1 MNWLDLVL
9 LLMLA
14 VYAWTGWAHGFV
26 ANLFSAGGLLLGF
39 ALGVAVVPR
48 LFDGSSGDITTALLS
63 IALVFLCAGLGNVAG
78 SMLGRRL
85 RVERGPARA
94 LDAVAG
100 ALFGLTVV
108 TVAAWAIGYALT
120 ASSLPHLAASVR
132 ESKVLA
138 TVDRFM
144 PTQAGETLRAFTD
157 TLTGDV
163 FPRYLDPFETEIIP
177 TVEPPDARV
186 LARPN
191 VRQARSSVVR
201 VLGAAS
207 CQRSIEG
214 SGFITGPERVMTNA
228 HVVAGVARP
237 NVTVGGRRYE
247 ARPVLFD
254 RELDLAVLDVPGL
267 RGNRLRFD
275 TGAKKGDEVA
285 ILGYPENGPFD
296 ARAGRIRGK
305 LNLRGP
311 DIYGAGRAVR
321 EVLSVRGLVRSGNSG
336 GPLIS
341 ASGDVVGVVFA
352 ASVSD
357 RDTGYAVAAAE
368 AAPVARAGA
377 RATETV
383 STEGCS

>member
-1 MNWLDLVL
+1 MNWLDLL
-9 LLMLA
+9 LLLLLA

-39 ALGVAVVPR
+39 TIGITVVPR
-48 LFDGSSGDITTALLS
+48 VFDDGRGDITTALLS
-63 IALVFLCAGLGNVAG
+63 IVVVFLCAGLGNVAG
-78 SMLGRRL
+78 SLLGRRL

-94 LDAVAG
+94 VDAVAG
-100 ALFGLTVV
+100 AFFGLTVV
-108 TVAAWAIGYALT
+108 TVAAWAIGYAVS
-120 ASSLPHLAASVR
+120 ASALPHLAGSVR

-138 TVDRFM
+138 TVDRIM
-144 PTQAGETLRAFTD
+144 PARAGEALRAFTD

-177 TVEPPDARV
+177 NVEPPDERV
-186 LARPN
+186 LARPS
-191 VRQARSSVVR
+191 VREARASVVR

-214 SGFITGPERVMTNA
+214 SGFITGPERIMTNA
-228 HVVAGVARP
+228 HVVAGVAQP
-237 NVTVGGRRYE
+237 TVTVGGRRYE
-247 ARPVLFD
+247 ARAVLFD
-254 RELDLAVLDVPGL
+254 RELDLAVLAVPGL
-267 RGNRLRFD
+267 RGDRLRFD
-275 TGAKKGDEVA
+275 TGATKGDEVA
-285 ILGYPENGPFD
+285 ILGFPENGPFD
-296 ARAGRIRGK
+296 ARAGRIRGE

-311 DIYGAGRAVR
+311 DIYGEGRAVR

-341 ASGDVVGVVFA
+341 ARGDVVGVVFA

-357 RDTGYAVAAAE
+357 RDTGYAVAASE
-368 AAPVARAGA
+368 AVPVARAGA

-383 STEGCS
+383 STGGCS